1 MGSGFC
7 CDQYLPKHWMSRPMT
22 AWFGVMIALRWL
34 IQGFCTSAGLLAA
47 GDSSRGDKRDLHF
60 AGSCLSWL
68 LCGSCNRLQRMSWK
82 LMSLR
87 ALWRKISWAVDSL
100 FF

>member
-47 GDSSRGDKRDLHF
+47 GDSSLGGKCDLHF

-68 LCGSCNRLQRMSWK
+68 LCGSCNRLQPAAADE
-82 LMSLR
+82 LEACAIEG
-87 ALWRKISWAVDSL
+87 ALAKNQL
-100 FF
+100 GC